1 MRALVTNDDGTASDG
16 IAVLARAARAHGLD
30 VLVAAPSWDASGSSA
45 AVTAV
50 ESHDRPVCRE
60 VRPTA
65 IGGPALAV
73 EAAPAFIV
81 RAALGGSY
89 GPPPD
94 VVLSGV
100 NHGLNTGAAII
111 HSGTV
116 GAALTAG
123 IGGLPAAA
131 FSMDV
136 AAAGPGEPVHWDTA
150 AFVVRSVITW
160 LLEAEQPVVLN
171 VNVPNVPGEAL
182 RGLRRAGL
190 APVGTMR
197 TTVTEEGTGER
208 VPAAPVGG
216 PPAPQGSDVALVA
229 SGVASY
235 TAIRPVTEDRDA
247 QIT

>member
-1 MRALVTNDDGTASDG
+1 MTNDDGAASEG
-16 IAVLARAARAHGLD
+16 IAVLARAARAQGLE

-50 ESHDRPVCRE
+50 ESDEEPVCRQ
-60 VRPTA
+60 VRRPGLDT
-65 IGGPALAV
+65 PALAV

-81 RAALGGSY
+81 RAALGGKY
-89 GPPPD
+89 GPAPD

-123 IGGLPAAA
+123 IGGVPAAA

-136 AAAGPGEPVHWDTA
+136 AAARTGEPVHWDTA
-150 AFVVRSVITW
+150 AFVARSVISW
-160 LLEAEQPVVLN
+160 LIEAEGTLVLN

-182 RGLRRAGL
+182 RGLRRGGL
-190 APVGTMR
+190 APIGTVR

-208 VPAAPVGG
+208 LAAAAVRGR
-216 PPAPQGSDVALVA
+216 PAPEGSDAALVV
-229 SGVASY
+229 SGAASY
-235 TAIRPVTEDRDA
+235 TPIRPVTEDRDA